1 MTQQYERKKAKN
13 GNFYYKDYSK
23 PINNSST
30 TKNNSEV
37 SLGGLKSIPPE
48 VTSLGGHKKRSSQQ
62 ITLKYPE
69 DIEDIS
75 SCPAT
80 MTFTAYKINQYEIQP
95 EKVKEHFDTKLN
107 GSIFSTVEESQSES
121 ISSEQKGTSTGK
133 EAPAGTVTQNI
144 GGSPNGN
151 PFERERAL
159 AREQQSNL
167 DTSSTE
173 IGKVNPT
180 PLKNVPVVKLY
191 LPPSLQVND
200 DMAYNQADLGP
211 GGQAALGAANAA
223 GNILGSLS
231 KGLFEGIENT
241 FNLVKGSLPKEAA
254 QVMASRI
261 AQKSPKAGLRAASSI
276 ALQTTINPGTRNL
289 FEKPNMRQFTFQFKF
304 IATSPSEAEQIRKII
319 KHFRTYMY
327 PESINFRNVPI
338 GYKFPPL
345 FKIDFGY
352 RGGNLQVPSIMYSYL
367 KNTSVTYNAGTG
379 TFHEDGQPTEVD
391 LTVTFLEYRALTRQD
406 ITEGGY

>member
-1 MTQQYERKKAKN
+1 MTSYERKKAKN
-13 GNFYYKDYSK
+13 ANFYYNDYSK
-23 PINNSST
+23 PISNAST
-30 TKNNSEV
+30 SKANSEI
-37 SLGGLKSIPPE
+37 SLGGLKHIASE
-48 VTSLGGHKKRSSQQ
+48 VTSLGGHKNRSANS

-69 DIEDIS
+69 DIEDIN

-95 EKVKEHFDTKLN
+95 EFVKEYFDSKLN
-107 GSIFSTVEESQSES
+107 GNPFSEIDESQSET
-121 ISSEQKGTSTGK
+121 ISSENIKEGAAK
-133 EAPAGTVTQNI
+133 EAPAGTVTQQI

-167 DTSSTE
+167 DTSATD
-173 IGKVNPT
+173 IGKINPT

-211 GGQAALGAANAA
+211 GGQAALGAISNASS
-223 GNILGSLS
+223 ILGSLS

-261 AQKSPKAGLRAASSI
+261 GQNTPKAGLRAASAI
-276 ALQTTINPGTRNL
+276 GLQTTINPGTRNL
-289 FEKPNMRQFTFQFKF
+289 FEKPNTRQFTFQFRL
-304 IATSPSEAEQIRKII
+304 IATSPSEAEQIRQIV

-327 PESINFRNVPI
+327 PESINFRNIPI
-338 GYKFPPL
+338 GYKFPPI

-352 RGGNLQVPSIMYSYL
+352 RGGNLKIPSIMYSYL
-367 KNTSVTYNAGTG
+367 KNASVTYNATSG

-391 LTVTFLEYRALTRQD
+391 LTLTFLEYRALTRQD

>member
-1 MTQQYERKKAKN
+1 MTQYERKKAKN
-13 GNFYYKDYSK
+13 GNFYYNDYSK
-23 PINNSST
+23 PIGNAST

-37 SLGGLKSIPPE
+37 SLGGLKSIASA
-48 VTSLGGHKKRSSQQ
+48 VTSSGGHKNRSRNA

-69 DIEDIS
+69 DIEDIN

-95 EKVKEHFDTKLN
+95 ESVVSYFDNKLN
-107 GSIFSTVEESQSES
+107 GSPFGDAETKQSE
-121 ISSEQKGTSTGK
+121 
-133 EAPAGTVTQNI
+133 TVTSEGNAEGEGVVAPEGTTTTRV
-144 GGSPNGN
+144 GGSNGGN

-159 AREQQSNL
+159 AREQQSNV

-173 IGKVNPT
+173 VGKVNPA

-200 DMAYNQADLGP
+200 DMNYNQADLGP
-211 GGQAALGAANAA
+211 GGGAALGAINSASSIVGA
-223 GNILGSLS
+223 LS
-231 KGLFEGIENT
+231 KGLFEGMENT

-261 AQKSPKAGLRAASSI
+261 AQNSPKAGLRAASAI
-276 ALQTTINPGTRNL
+276 GLQTTVNPGTRNI
-289 FEKPNMRQFTFQFKF
+289 FEKPNTRQFTFQFKL
-304 IATSPSEAEQIRKII
+304 IATSPSEAEQIRQII

-327 PESINFRNVPI
+327 PESINFRNIPI

-352 RGGNLQVPSIMYSYL
+352 RGGNLKIPSIMYSYI
-367 KNTSVTYNAGTG
+367 KNANATYNATSG

-391 LTVTFLEYRALTRQD
+391 LTLTFLEYRALTRQD